1 MWSPARAAPSDTRQP
16 RELCSRS
23 MDDCR
28 VALHRARAAAHI
40 SEAARVAARMEAEA
54 ARLNAEADAAVAVR
68 AAGVSLWASELPPLF
83 LQQVL
88 DLLQWE
94 PAACAAVRAVCST
107 WGGIHDA
114 LRCGRLHPQRAAAVM
129 EGKIGWFQSVTE
141 VDLTDCFGASAVL
154 AELGSVPSLCSL
166 PSSCAERAV
175 DAEAVCGLTT
185 LTTLRIYEVVDEDG
199 EPVEEVGE
207 WVLDLSRLTT
217 LTALNVEACDGQGS
231 AGAEQPDGLT
241 DLNLSW
247 CSNVTSEVL
256 VLRKGVS
263 TSCVSPPPGS
273 LSLPPSLSLCLSLSC
288 APMWHGR
295 CGWTMTSTSQTQ
307 TGTTRSFLRTWR
319 GSWASAW
326 RVSWW
331 RRPPRAPRCV
341 CVCCSPAARETR
353 ECVCSCLLKG

>member
-1 MWSPARAAPSDTRQP
+1 
-16 RELCSRS
+16 
-23 MDDCR
+23 MDDRR
-28 VALHRARAAAHI
+28 VALLRACIASHR
-40 SEAARVAARMEAEA
+40 SEAARLEAELDAVLA
-54 ARLNAEADAAVAVR
+54 AR

-207 WVLDLSRLTT
+207 WVLDLRRLTT
-217 LTALNVEACDGQGS
+217 LTGLHLEGCD
-231 AGAEQPDGLT
+231 ALT
-241 DLNLSW
+241 DETVQELSSLTGLAELNLAG
-247 CSNVTSEVL
+247 CDNVTSDG
-256 VLRKGVS
+256 LRAVIK
-263 TSCVSPPPGS
+263 
-273 LSLPPSLSLCLSLSC
+273 
-288 APMWHGR
+288 
-295 CGWTMTSTSQTQ
+295 
-307 TGTTRSFLRTWR
+307 
-319 GSWASAW
+319 
-326 RVSWW
+326 
-331 RRPPRAPRCV
+331 
-341 CVCCSPAARETR
+341 
-353 ECVCSCLLKG
+353 